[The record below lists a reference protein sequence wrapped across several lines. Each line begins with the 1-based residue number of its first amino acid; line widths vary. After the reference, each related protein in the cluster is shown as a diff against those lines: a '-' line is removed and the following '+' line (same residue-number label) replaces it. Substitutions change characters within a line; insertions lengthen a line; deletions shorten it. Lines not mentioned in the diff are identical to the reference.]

1 MGYVVSV
8 LICNITRAPRAI
20 AYDEGGVVPMTKK
33 QRETTKTMHAMAID
47 RFGGPEVLSMHTL
60 PVPVPN
66 ANEVLIAVHTAE
78 VGGWDADM
86 RDGWS
91 PDGKKPRF
99 PLVLGGGGSGT
110 VAAVGSRVRRFRTG
124 EPVYSFAWNN
134 PKGGFYAEY
143 VAVPAGTA
151 APVPNPLDLRH
162 AGAVPIT
169 GLTAIRGIDD
179 TLHVKKDERVII
191 HGASG
196 GVGVFALQFAKLR
209 GARVLATASG
219 ADGVAL
225 ALELGADAAVDGRH
239 GDIARAAQEFAPD
252 GVDAILA
259 LAGGETLERCV
270 DALRKGGRLA
280 YPNGIEPEP
289 KRRRGIKT
297 KSYDATV
304 GREELEHL
312 GRAVEAA
319 RLQVPIAAEFALAD
333 AARAH
338 ERLAQGHVLGKIVLR
353 VR

>member
-8 LICNITRAPRAI
+8 LICNITRALRAT

-47 RFGGPEVLSMHTL
+47 RFGGPEVLTMHTL

-86 RDGWS
+86 RAGWS

-124 EPVYSFAWNN
+124 EPVYSYAWNN

-143 VAVPAGTA
+143 VAVPAGTV
-151 APVPNPLDLRH
+151 APVPNPLDLGH

-297 KSYDATV
+297 KPYDATA
-304 GREELEHL
+304 GREALEHL

-319 RLQVPIAAEFALAD
+319 RLQVPIAAEFVLAD

-338 ERLAQGHVLGKIVLR
+338 ERLAKGHVLGKIVLR